1 MKLDDFEIPGNLVD
15 IEFHECSDFLPSERA
30 GRSGIDVEQAERL
43 VVDHAQNMAVA
54 GYHQRYSVFDER
66 TPHSGTVVPRI
77 ASYVAEPHSHAL
89 AVEDLALIDAAA
101 HHCVV
106 DIAADGSD
114 RRYLG
119 EAFDDGVVADVA
131 GVPDFPAVGEVSGI
145 AVVPIGVGVAQDSYS
160 FQFSSIRIS
169 RGAKVIS
176 GSMVTVFPVSM
187 SRRSDP

>member
-1 MKLDDFEIPGNLVD
+1 MKLDDFEISGNLVD

-54 GYHQRYSVFDER
+54 GYHQCYSVLNER
-66 TPHSGTVVPRI
+66 TLHSGAVVPRI
-77 ASYVAEPHSHAL
+77 ASYVAEPHSHSL
-89 AVEDLALIDAAA
+89 AVEDFTLGNTAA
-101 HHCVV
+101 HIRVV
-106 DIAADGSD
+106 DVAADGSD

-119 EAFDDGVVADVA
+119 EAFDDGVVTDIA
-131 GVPDFPAVGEVSGI
+131 GMPNFPAVGEVSGI

-169 RGAKVIS
+169 RGENVIS
-176 GSMVTVFPVSM
+176 GLMVMVSPVSM
-187 SRRSDP
+187 SRRCDP